1 MKLVVHRSNSGR
13 HEKESG
19 EKFIQHAVQ
28 AKNMISGLCV
38 PWQRG
43 RLAYL
48 SYRMQHT
55 DTTASTDSSVS
66 RSSGCLPFEYC
77 MMYRT
82 GTSW

>member
-19 EKFIQHAVQ
+19 EIFIQHAVQ
-28 AKNMISGLCV
+28 AKTMSSGLCV

-48 SYRMQHT
+48 SY
-55 DTTASTDSSVS
+55 
-66 RSSGCLPFEYC
+66 
-77 MMYRT
+77 
-82 GTSW
+82 